1 MPAPKEIT
9 LAAMIGSIRLYVCQP
24 EPPSRS
30 PRISNYAFV
39 TIVWDVADR
48 WRRNLFSPGRCEHIP
63 GASLCQ
69 NFLRCLHSFPI
80 VAMH

>member
-9 LAAMIGSIRLYVCQP
+9 LAAMIESIRLYVCQP
-24 EPPSRS
+24 EPQSCGTS
-30 PRISNYAFV
+30 PIAGGEICFR
-39 TIVWDVADR
+39 
-48 WRRNLFSPGRCEHIP
+48 LGRCEHIP

-69 NFLRCLHSFPI
+69 NFQRCLHSFPI